1 VRSRAKSRS
10 SPAAQERLEAPALS
24 HAYCPLCGKPNIGQL
39 ARQVRGL
46 EDALCSER
54 CIAGWQAL
62 AILRDLESKNQA
74 VATRRRLELDEGRL
88 HAALLSEL
96 LSERWRAGD
105 WGLEP
110 RDVLARLSEP
120 GPLV

>member
-1 VRSRAKSRS
+1 V
-10 SPAAQERLEAPALS
+10 
-24 HAYCPLCGKPNIGQL
+24 
-39 ARQVRGL
+39 

-54 CIAGWQAL
+54 CLAAWQVL
-62 AILRDLESKNQA
+62 EVLRDMESTSQA
-74 VATRRRLELDEGRL
+74 VTGRRRVEVEEGRL

-96 LSERWRAGD
+96 LFQRWRGGD

-110 RDVLARLSEP
+110 RDVLARLNEP

>member
-1 VRSRAKSRS
+1 
-10 SPAAQERLEAPALS
+10 
-24 HAYCPLCGKPNIGQL
+24 
-39 ARQVRGL
+39 
-46 EDALCSER
+46 
-54 CIAGWQAL
+54 
-62 AILRDLESKNQA
+62 LRDLESKNQA
-74 VATRRRLELDEGRL
+74 VAARRRLELDEGRL

-105 WGLEP
+105 WEHEP

>member
-1 VRSRAKSRS
+1 M
-10 SPAAQERLEAPALS
+10 ALS
-24 HAYCPLCGKPNIGQL
+24 HAYCPLCGKPNVGQL
-39 ARQVRGL
+39 ARQVRSV

-54 CIAGWQAL
+54 CLAAWQAL
-62 AILRDLESKNQA
+62 TILRDLESKNAA
-74 VATRRRLELDEGRL
+74 VAARRRLELDEGRL

-110 RDVLARLSEP
+110 RDVLTRLNEAGSI
-120 GPLV
+120 L

>member
-1 VRSRAKSRS
+1 MLS
-10 SPAAQERLEAPALS
+10 AQS
-24 HAYCPLCGKPNIGQL
+24 
-39 ARQVRGL
+39 
-46 EDALCSER
+46 

-74 VATRRRLELDEGRL
+74 VAARRRLELDEGRL

-96 LSERWRAGD
+96 LSRRWRVGD

-110 RDVLARLSEP
+110 RDVLARLSET